1 MYYIYVFDYIFSRIY
16 EITIDEEEIENLNNN
31 EKIEQYL
38 YKYYHIKAENVSYMT
53 VDHKLEIEQIEK
65 H

>member
-31 EKIEQYL
+31 EKIERYL

>member
-1 MYYIYVFDYIFSRIY
+1 MYYIYIFDYTFGRIY
-16 EITIDEEEIENLNNN
+16 EIATDKEEIENLNN

-53 VDHKLEIEQIEK
+53 VDHQLEIERIEK
-65 H
+65 Q